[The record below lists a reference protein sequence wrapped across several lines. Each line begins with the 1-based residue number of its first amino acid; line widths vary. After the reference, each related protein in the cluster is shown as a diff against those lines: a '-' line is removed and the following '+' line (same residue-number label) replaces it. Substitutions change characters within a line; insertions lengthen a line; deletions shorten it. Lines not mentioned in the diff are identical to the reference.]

1 MWRLLLPTLTL
12 SCCVWSW
19 FIQMSLHRAETN
31 AQTAHITLRSESQKF
46 SFSPFFFFSS
56 HFMWENYRTYFHC
69 TGKSVLMC
77 QHQVNSMSLLF
88 IKLPVPLHI
97 IYVSSV
103 MLLQGVLLKEKRN
116 RYLAKKR
123 CFWLQKSTCTYW
135 QRTNRHVLPKKQI
148 TRPGFLKPAVR
159 RCNIYMVL

>member
-1 MWRLLLPTLTL
+1 MWRFLLPTLTQ
-12 SCCVWSW
+12 SCCAWSW
-19 FIQMSLHRAETN
+19 FIQMSFQRGWTEWSDCSYNPKVWEL
-31 AQTAHITLRSESQKF
+31 KG
-46 SFSPFFFFSS
+46 FFFFFFFPS
-56 HFMWENYRTYFHC
+56 HFMWENYRTYFQC
-69 TGKSVLMC
+69 TGKSLLMC

-123 CFWLQKSTCTYW
+123 WFWLQKSTCTYW
-135 QRTNRHVLPKKQI
+135 QKKNRQVLPKKQI
-148 TRPGFLKPAVR
+148 MRPTF
-159 RCNIYMVL
+159 